1 MDMVIKFIAIFS
13 LLSLVVILVTKH
25 HALQMAIYRARY
37 HNKKDEKFK
46 LNIKLEIWLVFITSL
61 SIAYLI

>member
-1 MDMVIKFIAIFS
+1 MDMVIKFIAVFSS
-13 LLSLVVILVTKH
+13 LLLIVVLVTKH
-25 HALQMAIYRARY
+25 NALQMAIYRARY

-46 LNIKLEIWLVFITSL
+46 LNIKLEIWLVFIASL